1 MNFLAHFYLSG
12 EDDDLALG
20 NYLGDF
26 LTAKEKADL
35 PVTVQKGIELHHEI
49 DRYTDSHPAFKE
61 SVSKLRPKFR
71 KYAPVIVDIYYDHF
85 LALDWE
91 VHHHEELSVYANTK
105 YQLLKRQHQLLSPKA
120 QRFFQYMH
128 KSNILLNYRN
138 TQDLQ
143 RVFFGMSRRA
153 RFESGME
160 QAVDFLGDHYHDFK
174 GEFVA
179 FFPDIKTHISEY
191 LGDHKK

>member
-26 LTAKEKADL
+26 LTSREKAIL
-35 PVTVQKGIELHHEI
+35 PVSVQKGVDLHHEI

-61 SVSKLRPKFR
+61 SVAKLRPKFR

-91 VHHHEELSVYANTK
+91 DHHEEDLAEYAKTK
-105 YQLLKRQHQLLSPKA
+105 YQLLQSKHELLSPKA
-120 QRFFQYMH
+120 KRFFQYMLN
-128 KSNILLNYRN
+128 SNILLNYRN
-138 TQDLQ
+138 MQDLQ

-153 RFESGME
+153 SFDSGME
-160 QAVDFLGDHYHDFK
+160 QAVDFLGDHHHDFK

-179 FFPDIKTHISEY
+179 FFPDIKRHIGEY
-191 LGDHKK
+191 LGDYRK